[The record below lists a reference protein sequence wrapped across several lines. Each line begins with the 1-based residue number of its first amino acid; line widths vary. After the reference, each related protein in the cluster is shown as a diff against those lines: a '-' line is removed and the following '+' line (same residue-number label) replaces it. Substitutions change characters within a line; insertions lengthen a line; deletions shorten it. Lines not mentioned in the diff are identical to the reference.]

1 VKKPGKEFSVA
12 VWAAIALGAV
22 GIGVIVAFVA
32 GFFLGHFTG
41 HEKTTTVS
49 AMSAPAEPGG
59 EEAMAPE
66 ESDEGESEGA
76 SSGEIV
82 EAPVFTADEIA
93 EEAGDNWITNGGGG
107 TNHRFSTLDEI
118 NTDNVSELK
127 GDWMT
132 KIGQEAT
139 AAKFSAEGQALEY
152 EGTLYISDGADDVF
166 AMDASTGEILWEYKP
181 KLPAEPLGSVIC
193 CGWDNRGVALGEGM
207 VFISQLNGQQ
217 VALDQQTGKV
227 KWSTEIVKPGGGYSI
242 TSAPLYYNGKVYV
255 GGSGGEYGIRG
266 RLTALDSKTGKI
278 EWRFYTI
285 PGPGETG
292 HNTWPKNNDSWKRGG
307 AGIWNTPTVDPK
319 LNMVYFSTSNASP
332 DYYGAE
338 RAGDNLFAA
347 SIVALDAETGK
358 YEWHYQQVHH
368 DVWDLDSPSPTV
380 FVEGEMEGEDREGI
394 AQPSKTGMLY
404 VLDRKTGKPIFPIEE
419 KPVPQDP
426 KEKTAKT
433 QPYSSLPPFSPLTPT
448 AAAMKATEA
457 GVEDPGTKLE
467 AVPLFTPWNHNPKE
481 VYVSAPDAVGGDN
494 WPPSSFDPER
504 DMYFVCSQSG
514 TLGITPEAADYKAGE
529 QFTGTAGFI
538 TNGFNSEGLLTA
550 YDFKT
555 GDIAWQKKFP
565 DSCYSGAVSTA
576 GGLVFVGRNTGELQ
590 AYDSETGELL
600 WSFQTGAGANTT
612 VTPFEDEGEE
622 KIAIYAGG
630 NSLAASPHG
639 ENFWVFSLKGTMEE
653 IQGTEKEGEGTEH
666 KEAEGG
672 EEEATPEEGSKEGE
686 EGGEE
691 AGAEGGEEE
700 AKEAAAG
707 AGDAAAGMEV
717 FANNCSI
724 CHGSTGHGGNGGPD
738 LRSMPK
744 AKTEAGAIEQVTNGG
759 GGMPAFNGQ
768 LSEEEISDVAAYV
781 VQKIVGG

>member
-1 VKKPGKEFSVA
+1 MNTEEKFSA
-12 VWAAIALGAV
+12 TVWIAIALGA
-22 GIGVIVAFVA
+22 IGMGVAVAFVA

-41 HEKTTTVS
+41 HTKTTTVAAGGAPIEKEAEEEPAS
-49 AMSAPAEPGG
+49 DESEITAAPAFT
-59 EEAMAPE
+59 
-66 ESDEGESEGA
+66 SDEL
-76 SSGEIV
+76 
-82 EAPVFTADEIA
+82 EAEP
-93 EEAGDNWITNGGGG
+93 GDNWITNGGSMA
-107 TNHRFSTLDEI
+107 NHRFSTLDEI
-118 NTDNVSELK
+118 NTDNVADLK

-132 KIGQEAT
+132 KIGSEAT
-139 AAKFSAEGQALEY
+139 AAKFSQEAQALEY
-152 EGTLYISDGADDVF
+152 EGTIYVSDGADDVF
-166 AMDASTGEILWEYKP
+166 AMDASSGKVLWEYKP

-207 VFISQLNGQQ
+207 VFISQLNGEQ

-227 KWSTEIVKPGGGYSI
+227 EWSTPIVKPGSGYSI
-242 TSAPLYYNGKVYV
+242 TTAPLYYNGKLYV

-278 EWRFYTI
+278 AWRFYTI

-292 HNTWPKNNDSWKRGG
+292 HETWPQDNDSWKRGG
-307 AGIWNTPTVDPK
+307 AGIWNTPTLDPK

-332 DYYGAE
+332 DYYGGE

-347 SIVALDAETGK
+347 SIVALDADTGK
-358 YEWHYQQVHH
+358 YKWHYQQVHH
-368 DVWDLDSPSPTV
+368 DIWDLDSPSPTV
-380 FVEGEMEGEDREGI
+380 FVEGEMEGETREGI

-404 VLDRKTGKPIFPIEE
+404 ILDRETGKPIFPIEE

-433 QPYSSLPPFSPLTPT
+433 QPYTQLPPFSPLKPT
-448 AAAMKATEA
+448 ASAMKATEA
-457 GVEDPGTKLE
+457 GLEDPKTKLI
-467 AVPLFTPWNHNPKE
+467 PSPIFTPWAHDPKN
-481 VYVSAPDAVGGDN
+481 VVVSAPDAVGGDN

-504 DMYFVCSQSG
+504 NMYFVCSQSG
-514 TLGITPEAADYKAGE
+514 TLGITPEPAKYKPGE

-550 YDFKT
+550 YDLSA

-590 AYDSETGELL
+590 AFDSETGDLL
-600 WSFQTGAGANTT
+600 WAFQTGAGANTT

-630 NSLAASPHG
+630 NSLAATPHG
-639 ENFWVFSLKGTMEE
+639 ENFWVFSLNGQMEEAKGTEN
-653 IQGTEKEGEGTEH
+653 EGEGTEH
-666 KEAEGG
+666 KEAEGA

-686 EGGEE
+686 KGGAAGGEE
-691 AGAEGGEEE
+691 AGAKGGEEE
-700 AKEAAAG
+700 SKEAAAG
-707 AGDAAAGMEV
+707 GAGNPEAGMAV
-717 FANNCSI
+717 FSENCSI
-724 CHGSTGHGGNGGPD
+724 CHGSTGHGGNGGPN
-738 LRSMPK
+738 LTTQPK
-744 AKTEAGAIEQVTNGG
+744 AKTESGAIEQVTNGG

-768 LSEEEISDVAAYV
+768 LSEEEIKDVAAYV

>member
-12 VWAAIALGAV
+12 VWAGIALGAI

-41 HEKTTTVS
+41 HTKTTTVS
-49 AMSAPAEPGG
+49 AVTAPAEPGG
-59 EEAMAPE
+59 EEAKEA
-66 ESDEGESEGA
+66 EGEEGETEETA
-76 SSGEIV
+76 SGEIA
-82 EAPVFTADEIA
+82 EAPAFTSDELY
-93 EEAGDNWITNGGGG
+93 EEAGANWITNGGGT
-107 TNHRFSTLDEI
+107 TNHRFSTLNEV
-118 NTDNVSELK
+118 NTENVAELK
-127 GDWMT
+127 GDWVT
-132 KIGQEAT
+132 KIGSEAT
-139 AAKFSAEGQALEY
+139 AAKFSAEGQAIEY

-181 KLPAEPLGSVIC
+181 NLPPEPLGSAIC
-193 CGWDNRGVALGEGM
+193 CGWDNRGVAIGEGL
-207 VFISQLNGQQ
+207 VFLSQLNGQQ

-227 KWSTEIVKPGGGYSI
+227 KWSTSIVKPGLGYSI

-278 EWRFYTI
+278 DWTFYTI
-285 PGPGETG
+285 PGPGEIG

-319 LNMVYFSTSNASP
+319 LNMVYFSTSNAAP

-347 SIVALDAETGK
+347 SIVALNAETGK
-358 YEWHYQQVHH
+358 YQWHFQQVHH
-368 DVWDLDSPSPTV
+368 DMWDLDSPSPTV
-380 FVEGEMEGEDREGI
+380 FVEGEMEGEMREGI

-404 VLDRKTGKPIFPIEE
+404 VVDRKTGKPIFPIEE

-426 KEKTAKT
+426 KEKTSKT

-448 AAAMKATEA
+448 AAAMKQTEA
-457 GVEDPGTKLE
+457 GLEDPSTKLE

-494 WPPSSFDPER
+494 WPPSSFDPEK

-514 TLGITPEAADYKAGE
+514 TLGITPEVAEYKAGE

-550 YDFKT
+550 YDFTT
-555 GDIAWQKKFP
+555 GKIAWQKHYKE
-565 DSCYSGAVSTA
+565 SCYSGAVTTA
-576 GGLVFVGRNTGELQ
+576 GGLVFVGQNNGELI
-590 AYDSETGELL
+590 AYNAETGDQL
-600 WSFQTGAGANTT
+600 WNFQTGAGANTT

-622 KIAIYAGG
+622 KIAFYAGG
-630 NSLAASPHG
+630 NSLAATPHG
-639 ENFWVFSLKGTMEE
+639 ENFWVFSLKGTMGPKE
-653 IQGTEKEGEGTEH
+653 GTEKEAEGTEH

-672 EEEATPEEGSKEGE
+672 GEAEEEATPEEASKEAEG
-686 EGGEE
+686 GGEE
-691 AGAEGGEEE
+691 A
-700 AKEAAAG
+700 AAG
-707 AGDAAAGMEV
+707 GAGNPQAGMVV
-717 FANNCSI
+717 FSENCSI
-724 CHGSTGHGGNGGPD
+724 CHGSDGHGGNGGPD
-738 LRSMPK
+738 LRTMPK

-759 GGMPAFNGQ
+759 GGMPPFGGS
-768 LSEEEISDVAAYV
+768 LSEEEIKNVAAYV
-781 VQKIVGG
+781 VQEIVGGG